1 MNARENDLGAGG
13 ADVDADRH
21 QRDVVLPPQRIV
33 LERAVVGVEIVVVI
47 VVGIVG
53 VNMDDIAA
61 VQMVG
66 ERVGRFLILV
76 VGHMLFPCYFPLA
89 FVILFSRRGAQV
101 NTGGDISGLER
112 QL

>member
-1 MNARENDLGAGG
+1 MNARENDLRAGG

-33 LERAVVGVEIVVVI
+33 LERAVVVVEIVVVI

-53 VNMDDIAA
+53 VNMDDVAT

-76 VGHMLFPCYFPLA
+76 VGH
-89 FVILFSRRGAQV
+89 ILFSSGFNGLILAPGSEGQYR
-101 NTGGDISGLER
+101 GDIPRLER
-112 QL
+112 QQ